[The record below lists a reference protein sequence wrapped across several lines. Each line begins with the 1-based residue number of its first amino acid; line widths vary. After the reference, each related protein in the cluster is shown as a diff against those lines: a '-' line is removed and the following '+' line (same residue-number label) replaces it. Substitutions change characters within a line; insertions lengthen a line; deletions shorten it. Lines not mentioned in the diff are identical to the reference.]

1 MRSPVQGAAAGV
13 GGMRRVQWIAYWV
26 VAGLLSSGTGAV
38 LADSPTSTAT
48 DVPVVVVRA
57 EGGAT
62 DLPDCSGMSP
72 DVARAQAQEAS
83 RRGAHRRAAE
93 CYVQA
98 GDHAQANRSYVKAA
112 EHNSAESSLRMAATA
127 DDAKLQARR
136 LREAF
141 RRR

>member
-1 MRSPVQGAAAGV
+1 M
-13 GGMRRVQWIAYWV
+13 AYFV
-26 VAGLLSSGTGAV
+26 VAGLVSSGSGVV
-38 LADSPTSTAT
+38 LADSSTSAA

-57 EGGAT
+57 EGGPT
-62 DLPDCSGMSP
+62 ELPGCNGMSP
-72 DVARAQAQEAS
+72 DTARAQAHEAA

-112 EHNSAESSLRMAATA
+112 ERNSADTSLRMAATA
-127 DDAKLQARR
+127 EDAKLQARR